1 MFRAAAKY
9 SYESWHRSGANQ
21 DVQCEFEQVSPAAKV
36 ASRNVVSS
44 DLGGGISAFQ
54 TDFSIMSA
62 LEEISYLHGLAATGQ
77 LNDHHMSE
85 KVLKTAAALQVV
97 TGYRGLIYR
106 VVGKWQRAAKPI
118 ELISKNFKCSSI
130 CSRDD

>member
-1 MFRAAAKY
+1 MSPGTEVVLTRAAHAKF
-9 SYESWHRSGANQ
+9 
-21 DVQCEFEQVSPAAKV
+21 DQVSPAAKV

-77 LNDHHMSE
+77 LKEHHMSD

-97 TGYRGLIYR
+97 TGYRGAYVPGGR
-106 VVGKWQRAAKPI
+106 QVAENSQTH
-118 ELISKNFKCSSI
+118 
-130 CSRDD
+130 